1 MRKLFLIV
9 FPVLILTTCS
19 DGDVIEI
26 ALEFDKELSLCGDV
40 NSDNYVIYDTKSDP
54 NESLTL
60 LFPTGT
66 TNNLIFNPVN
76 NPHIATFN
84 INGASIR
91 FNYRTYDGNP
101 LELICQ
107 EIPSSIINIIDDFS
121 ATNGLVTATSTFVD
135 DDNDNVPTLLE
146 DINGNGNLEDDDTDG
161 DGIPNYK
168 DADDDGD
175 NVLTIRENPDLNDD
189 GNIDDAQDTDA
200 NGIPDYLDE
209 DDDGDGVIT
218 RYEDEN
224 SNGNLSD
231 DFAPSSAVVRYL
243 DNTAIDT
250 FVYDVFNTNVFSR
263 IITVEFIIEDVDLE
277 ILNTDLIDLG
287 TYTVSIPFEN

>member
-1 MRKLFLIV
+1 MRKLLLVV
-9 FPVLILTTCS
+9 FPVLILTSCN
-19 DGDVIEI
+19 DGDIIEI
-26 ALEFDKELSLCGDV
+26 ALEFDKELSLCGDA
-40 NSDNYVIYDTKSDP
+40 NSDNYVIYDTKIDP

-60 LFPTGT
+60 LFPTGI

-76 NPHIATFN
+76 NPHVTTFS

-107 EIPSSIINIIDDFS
+107 DIPSSSVNIIDDFDAS
-121 ATNGLVTATSTFVD
+121 NGLVTATSTFVD
-135 DDNDNVPTLLE
+135 DDNDGIPSLLE

-175 NVLTIRENPDLNDD
+175 NVLTKNENPDPNDD
-189 GNIDDAQDTDA
+189 GNIDDAQDTD
-200 NGIPDYLDE
+200 GDTIPDYLDD

-231 DFAPSSAVVRYL
+231 DFAPSSTVFRYL

-250 FVYDVFNTNVFSR
+250 FIYDTFNTNVFIR
-263 IITVEFIIEDVDLE
+263 TVTVEFIIEDVDLE
-277 ILNTDLIDLG
+277 ILNTDLIELG
-287 TYTVSIPFEN
+287 TYTISIPFEN